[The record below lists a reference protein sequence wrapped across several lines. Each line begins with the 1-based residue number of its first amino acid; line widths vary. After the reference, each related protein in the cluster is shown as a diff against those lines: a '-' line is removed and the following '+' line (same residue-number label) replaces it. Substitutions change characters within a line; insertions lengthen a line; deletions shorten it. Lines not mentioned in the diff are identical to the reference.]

1 MYIHV
6 LIFTEINK
14 THTATIVENEEMK
27 KRMYSCIV
35 VVGGGLAFTGAQ
47 AWLQYLLWIQMSP
60 QVRLSLETMD
70 VYTRPKVRTEYLCEW
85 HTHVMSTI
93 MTHLVLN

>member
-1 MYIHV
+1 MSV
-6 LIFTEINK
+6 WINSV
-14 THTATIVENEEMK
+14 AMRSIAENDEMK

-60 QVRLSLETMD
+60 QVRISLETMD
-70 VYTRPKVRTEYLCEW
+70 VYTRPKVGTNYLCSGELMYMYV
-85 HTHVMSTI
+85 TT
-93 MTHLVLN
+93 TN

>member
-1 MYIHV
+1 MLLKINHV
-6 LIFTEINK
+6 
-14 THTATIVENEEMK
+14 AMRSIVENEDMK

-70 VYTRPKVRTEYLCEW
+70 VYTRPKVRT
-85 HTHVMSTI
+85 I
-93 MTHLVLN
+93 